1 MPNFSG
7 IWTVTQQMQAKGA
20 STWPQLP
27 GAPTIGTATALGPT
41 SASVPFTA
49 PSCTGYPATI
59 TGYTATS
66 TPGCFTS
73 TGASSPLTVTG
84 LTSGST
90 YTFKVKATNGT
101 GTGPC
106 SAASNSLTMPVPGSQ
121 SYTTPGTYT
130 WVAPSC
136 VSRISIVAVGAGGN
150 GGNGGKG
157 GGGGGLAYRNNVT
170 VVPGGSY
177 TVVVGTSTAG
187 ATACYAGTSSFNG
200 TAPAATGGRNGQTGS
215 NCLFGGYPCGSYTGG
230 ATGGRGSNQAYGG
243 GGGAAGYTGDGGAA
257 GTSGS
262 TTGKAGSGGGAGGGV
277 TGVGYCIC
285 GPRQGG
291 GSGGGGVGIFG
302 QGTSGA
308 SVNQNPYGSCTQPGG
323 RGGSSGANGANGGEN
338 SNAEPCKGIGGAYGG
353 GAGGGNSKRGAY
365 GAVRIVW
372 PGCSR
377 TFPSTC
383 VGAP

>member
-7 IWTVTQQMQAKGA
+7 IWTVTQQMQARGA
-20 STWPQLP
+20 SIWPATP
-27 GAPTIGTATALGPT
+27 GAPTIGTATAGNSLC
-41 SASVPFTA
+41 ASVTFTA
-49 PSCTGYPATI
+49 PACTGNPAGI
-59 TGYTATS
+59 TAYRVIS
-66 TPGCFTS
+66 TPGCFTA

-84 LTSGST
+84 LTDATS
-90 YTFKVKATNGT
+90 YTFKAQATNTIGY
-101 GTGPC
+101 GPL
-106 SAASNSLTMPVPGSQ
+106 SAASNSITASNAGSQ
-121 SYTTPGTYT
+121 SYTTPGTFT
-130 WVAPSC
+130 WVAPSG
-136 VSRISIVAVGAGGN
+136 VSNVSIVVVGAGGN

-170 VVPGGSY
+170 VTPGGSY

-215 NCLFGGYPCGSYTGG
+215 NCLFGGAPCGTYTGG
-230 ATGGRGSNQAYGG
+230 ATGGRGSCQGYGG
-243 GGGAAGYTGDGGAA
+243 GGGAAGYSGNGGAA

-262 TTGKAGSGGGAGGGV
+262 TNGKAGSGGGAGGGV

-302 QGTSGA
+302 EGTSGA
-308 SVNQNPYGSCTQPGG
+308 AVTQNGYGSCTQPGG

-372 PGCSR
+372 PGNTR
-377 TFPSTC
+377 TFPSTN